1 MTFVKLQGLIPDKQ
15 NMIVL
20 PLGLRA
26 KLYIKPWATIAIA
39 VVTIGF
45 SIRGL
50 YGQKGLEEFKKH
62 SFLAHDIYNLSYLA
76 IKNDCKTSFA
86 EVVCTFFE
94 GYVKAEDLAQTDLML
109 EKIEKFEAFDRPTK
123 EKIKYYIQN
132 LPKNINQKN
141 EAFTKAA
148 VSVSQEVAQYYSEHN
163 LLSPENMNWQSLAV
177 APWLHQNWWTLLV
190 NLLILGL
197 FSCFLEQRIGAGF
210 LFVLYTLGSLV
221 SVVLQ
226 VNFANSY
233 QWVSGG
239 MTGVMAILGSYGVFF
254 FKEKIRIYLNLFL
267 FYEKKLTIPGWLYI
281 ALFFVA
287 GNALLSDSDVT
298 PNLILYSHLFAFSF
312 GMVSGVLFSLVV
324 WVQKDFL
331 FEAEQNAYFKAKK
344 TTQPL
349 KKITH
354 CLELLEINPYN
365 FTGVEYLIKSLSKYR
380 IESSDVPDND
390 LKRIGILVVRLMNGD
405 FRVEPS
411 QAYAIISL
419 LPLTW
424 NLTLVPMPR
433 LEKKELS
440 KIENGILENDW
451 RLAFRFYD
459 LYLAQH
465 PSPRVKE
472 EILATIQ
479 KLIVQAESPMNPE
492 YHQNMEWLRVYV
504 MFSGKTA
511 ICQLLADKYEDK
523 TAAG

>member
-1 MTFVKLQGLIPDKQ
+1 MTFVKPEGLIPDKQ

-45 SIRGL
+45 SIMGL

-123 EKIKYYIQN
+123 EKIKDYIQN
-132 LPKNINQKN
+132 LPKNLNQKN

-148 VSVSQEVAQYYSEHN
+148 DSVRQQVAQYYSEHY
-163 LLSPENMNWQSLAV
+163 LLSPENMSWQSLAV

-210 LFVLYTLGSLV
+210 LLPLYFLGGMAGV
-221 SVVLQ
+221 FLQ
-226 VNFANSY
+226 VSFANSY
-233 QWVSGG
+233 QWV
-239 MTGVMAILGSYGVFF
+239 TGEMAGALAILGAYCVFF
-254 FKEKIRIYLNLFL
+254 FKEKVKIYLNLFL
-267 FYEKKLTIPGWLYI
+267 MFEKKFTIPGWLYI
-281 ALFFVA
+281 ALFFLV
-287 GNALLSDSDVT
+287 GNAFYVAPAFNPS
-298 PNLILYSHLFAFSF
+298 PILYSQMLGLSF
-312 GMVSGVLFSLVV
+312 GVFCGFLISMLV

-331 FEAEQNAYFKAKK
+331 FEAEQSAYFKAKK

-349 KKITH
+349 KKIAH
-354 CLELLEINPYN
+354 CLKLLEINPYN
-365 FTGVEYLIKSLSKYR
+365 FTGVEYLMKSLSKYHV
-380 IESSDVPDND
+380 ESADIPDND
-390 LKRIGILVVRLMNGD
+390 LKKIGKLVIRMINGE
-405 FRVEPS
+405 FLVEPTQVYS
-411 QAYAIISL
+411 IISL

-424 NLTLVPMPR
+424 NFTLVPMPR
-433 LEKKELS
+433 LEKKELR

-451 RLAFRFYD
+451 RLAIRFYD

-472 EILATIQ
+472 ELLITIQ
-479 KLIVQAESPMNPE
+479 KLIVQVESPMNPE